1 MSVLPPFLQDNQP
14 HKICLVLEGFEE
26 YFYFDKI
33 LQFPCFQ
40 KNKYSIKPINA
51 KSASNVPGIY
61 QEEFQKNIHEL
72 VLVVCDKDRIPTE
85 YDNIIKKLDSI
96 HGEGKGHNV
105 VTFTCPCTLQVIL
118 SHFDEVSLSTQSK
131 KLAQPI
137 VEKLTG
143 VKNYDAH
150 HDQLKEI
157 CGKIFYRSYEVMKER
172 VGKISTCP
180 DDIPSTNILELLC
193 NLESEDDSWI
203 EEINKKIHFDD

>member
-85 YDNIIKKLDSI
+85 YDNIIKK
-96 HGEGKGHNV
+96 
-105 VTFTCPCTLQVIL
+105 
-118 SHFDEVSLSTQSK
+118 
-131 KLAQPI
+131 A
-137 VEKLTG
+137 
-143 VKNYDAH
+143 
-150 HDQLKEI
+150 
-157 CGKIFYRSYEVMKER
+157 
-172 VGKISTCP
+172 
-180 DDIPSTNILELLC
+180 
-193 NLESEDDSWI
+193 
-203 EEINKKIHFDD
+203 